1 MFKKFLMVRKAK
13 KEAAAKAKATYNH
26 LMELNKTKARF
37 LEGEDDPNFIAE
49 IFKGIEGHQ
58 NIKVIYIRK
67 NNGTT
72 ITIPLKEEEKSVH
85 NKETDWIDFSSLTD
99 SQGVLRI
106 E

>member
-13 KEAAAKAKATYNH
+13 KEAAKKAKATYNH
-26 LMELNKTKARF
+26 LMELTKTKTRF
-37 LEGEDDPNFIAE
+37 LDGEDDPNFIAE

-72 ITIPLKEEEKSVH
+72 ITIPLEEEEKSVH

>member
-13 KEAAAKAKATYNH
+13 KEAATKAKATYNH
-26 LMELNKTKARF
+26 LMELNKTKTRF
-37 LEGEDDPNFIAE
+37 LDGEDDPNFIAE

-72 ITIPLKEEEKSVH
+72 ITIPLEEEKSVH

-99 SQGVLRI
+99 SQGILRI

>member
-26 LMELNKTKARF
+26 LMELNKAKTRF
-37 LEGEDDPNFIAE
+37 LDGEDDPNFIAE

-58 NIKVIYIRK
+58 NVKVIYIRK

-72 ITIPLKEEEKSVH
+72 ITIPLTEEGKAVH
-85 NKETDWIDFSSLTD
+85 NKEADWIDFSSLTD

-106 E
+106 K